1 VYRCEPGPRRS
12 DINVLNAPALAFG
25 GATASRLRLEIAMSV
40 APLEK
45 KETVKK
51 LIIGLAAGA
60 TVFGGVY
67 GLAASLG
74 LTSDSLGAGQS
85 VVAACQATAMNATY
99 TSAYTATVP
108 GYTVTTVTLTGLTS
122 TCYSKPYR
130 VTLSGAA
137 GASLAEVTGTT
148 PSTGATVPVTFSN
161 VNAASITGV
170 SVVISG

>member
-1 VYRCEPGPRRS
+1 
-12 DINVLNAPALAFG
+12 
-25 GATASRLRLEIAMSV
+25 LET
-40 APLEK
+40 K
-45 KETVKK
+45 TVKK

-85 VVAACQATAMNATY
+85 VVAACQATTMNATY
-99 TSAYTATVP
+99 TSAYSATVP

-148 PSTGATVPVTFSN
+148 PSTGATVPVTFSS